1 MAEQASHL
9 HVVHGHTH
17 RAVNR
22 AVRAGEAPRVFSALA
37 VVESENA
44 LRLYDAS
51 PAGLTP
57 LAADLADGIGALAVL
72 A

>member
-1 MAEQASHL
+1 MLRLWSLRQ
-9 HVVHGHTH
+9 
-17 RAVNR
+17 
-22 AVRAGEAPRVFSALA
+22 GESPRVFSALA

-57 LAADLADGIGALAVL
+57 LAAYLADGIGAVVALA
-72 A
+72 